1 MKTFW
6 QHNNGRVY
14 AVESDTFGKIT
25 GAAGPLDPDDL
36 HDLDAYHYGP
46 ASVQWI
52 EDAIAQRTLRKVERF
67 SHL

>member
-14 AVESDTFGKIT
+14 AVESDTFGKVT
-25 GAAGPLDPDDL
+25 GTAGPLDPDDL

-46 ASVQWI
+46 AAVQWV

-67 SHL
+67 AHM

>member
-14 AVESDTFGKIT
+14 AVESDTFGNVT
-25 GAAGPLDPDDL
+25 GAAGPLDADDL

-46 ASVQWI
+46 AAIQWI
-52 EDAIAQRTLRKVERF
+52 ENAIAQRTLRKVERF
-67 SHL
+67 AHM

>member
-6 QHNNGRVY
+6 QHNNGKMY
-14 AVESDTFGKIT
+14 AVESDTFGRIT

-36 HDLDAYHYGP
+36 HDLDTYRYGP
-46 ASVQWI
+46 AAVQWI
-52 EDAIAQRTLRKVERF
+52 EEAIAQRTLRRVERF